1 MNLHE
6 NSDFGRK
13 IFFLYPPF
21 SVETNI
27 LSKLYELEYE
37 IYVLKDIKVAKTIL
51 RCNPDSICY
60 INIDET
66 IKNTIT
72 VSGWYN
78 FVRSFEDDEI
88 LSTIF
93 LGVLSQRAS
102 KDDKQRF
109 LLHATIPA
117 GFIPLNSAFE
127 DLTNNM
133 IEILNINGALGR
145 RKYVR
150 ADCPV
155 NKAKAFAIIGSRS
168 YSMDIDNI
176 SSVGMACTV
185 AKNQV
190 FQVNMVLR
198 NITLILNHK
207 EVKINAAVLKVI
219 PNGENYTL
227 VLLFMKVILH
237 STKEIIREYIRSCLQ
252 TKIESLA
259 LNSKPDLTNYN
270 ELKLTKTTDS
280 SAEDAETCEE
290 LEEVDE
296 LEEADEAEYLQ
307 NNSEFSKDDLSTT
320 NLF

>member
-13 IFFLYPPF
+13 IFFLYPSF
-21 SVETNI
+21 SFQTNV
-27 LSKLYELEYE
+27 LNALYELEYE
-37 IYVLKDIKVAKTIL
+37 IYILDDIKTAKNIL

-66 IKNTIT
+66 LRNTIS

-93 LGVLSQRAS
+93 LGILSQRAS

-117 GFIPLNSAFE
+117 GFLSLTSAFE
-127 DLTNNM
+127 DLTTSM
-133 IEILNINGALGR
+133 VELLNINGAMGR

-155 NKAKAFAIIGSRS
+155 NKAKAFAVIGQKN
-168 YSMDIDNI
+168 YSMNIDNI

-198 NITLILNHK
+198 NITLVLNHK
-207 EVKINAAVLKVI
+207 EVKINGAILKVI
-219 PNGENYTL
+219 PNGENFTL

-237 STKEIIREYIRSCLQ
+237 STREIIREYIRKCLQ
-252 TKIESLA
+252 TKIEALA
-259 LNSKPDLTNYN
+259 INTTPDLTNYN
-270 ELKLTKTTDS
+270 ELKISKQTPSTEENCEEL
-280 SAEDAETCEE
+280 EEIEE

-296 LEEADEAEYLQ
+296 LEYLQ